1 MLCKKYFNTN
11 SSIQILFGADLVW
24 KKVGKN
30 TAKIYRYENLYKAET
45 VYEGTLRCQLN
56 E

>member
-11 SSIQILFGADLVW
+11 SNIQILFGADLVC

-30 TAKIYRYENLYKAET
+30 TAKIYRYENLYKTDAFI
-45 VYEGTLRCQLN
+45 LKPSPSSH
-56 E
+56 